1 MRFFAPLLFV
11 AFLVFAYGKEETK
24 NLNDDLPLDLLKKYS
39 SSTVEKTLDNLIKEA
54 TTKNGDNED
63 LRISKNGFIL
73 GTGVWLKE
81 FTVKAVADSL
91 NRLTAETPSLNTGLI
106 LGYQFY
112 MGKVL
117 GVRISAMGQV
127 GGSADAKIKA
137 SKIVPANQATTRSP
151 QEYHQSYISV
161 SAGVEAALLLDL
173 VTTQK
178 HSFGIDGGVG
188 YNAEW
193 YIPNSDKGNINKL
206 ITKPSILINS
216 GLYPFV
222 GIHYYFKNH
231 QFGVSYKFVEYAL
244 TNKDIWHPASGYRAT
259 FRSNAA
265 IRVTYL
271 YRF

>member
-1 MRFFAPLLFV
+1 MRFFALLF
-11 AFLVFAYGKEETK
+11 FITFSVFIYGKEETK

-39 SSTVEKTLDNLIKEA
+39 SSTVEKTLDGIIKQA
-54 TTKNGDNED
+54 INKNDDNED

-73 GTGVWLKE
+73 GTGVWLKK
-81 FTVKAVADSL
+81 FTVNAIADSL
-91 NRLTAETPSLNTGLI
+91 SQLTAVTPSLNTGLI

-127 GGSADAKIKA
+127 GGPANARIKA
-137 SKIVPANQATTRSP
+137 FKIVPANQATTTST
-151 QEYHQSYISV
+151 QEYHRSYIPV
-161 SAGVEAALLLDL
+161 SAGIEAALLLDL

-178 HSFGIDGGVG
+178 HSFGIDGGIG

-193 YIPNSDKGNINKL
+193 YIPNSDTSNINKL
-206 ITKPSILINS
+206 TTKPSILVNS

-222 GIHYYFKNH
+222 GIHYYFKHH

-244 TNKDIWHPASGYRAT
+244 INKDIWDPASGYRAT
-259 FRSNAA
+259 LRLNAA
-265 IRVTYL
+265 IRITYL

>member
-1 MRFFAPLLFV
+1 MRFFVPLLFV
-11 AFLVFAYGKEETK
+11 AFLVFAYGKEEDK
-24 NLNDDLPLDLLKKYS
+24 NLNDLPLDLLKKYS

-63 LRISKNGFIL
+63 LRVSKNGFIL
-73 GTGVWLKE
+73 GTGVWLKK
-81 FTVKAVADSL
+81 FTVDAIANGFSK
-91 NRLTAETPSLNTGLI
+91 LTAVTPSLNTGLI

-127 GGSADAKIKA
+127 GGPANARIKA
-137 SKIVPANQATTRSP
+137 FKIVPANQAVANP
-151 QEYHQSYISV
+151 AIEYHQSYIPV

-193 YIPNSDKGNINKL
+193 YIPNSDKSNVDKL
-206 ITKPSILINS
+206 TTKPSILINS

-244 TNKDIWHPASGYRAT
+244 VNKDIWDPASGYQAT
-259 FRSNAA
+259 FGLNAA
-265 IRVTYL
+265 IRITYL